1 MTLED
6 RVLALEKSA
15 RRWRRCA
22 MALLLCAIV
31 GGTTAATQEKKVPKV
46 IQARKFEVVGKDGR
60 PRGRFEAWALGA
72 TLELRNDKRHLTT
85 LLGHADNGA
94 GFLKVCDKQGREMV
108 FFSSDLEG
116 SGFLRLY
123 GWPSGRKTRPMVA
136 MGRDSR
142 DGGGL
147 VYVYNK
153 TGEIVCAMKADAYG
167 RGFIAAMDRKGKG
180 PSLKPK

>member
-6 RVLALEKSA
+6 RVLALERSA

-22 MALLLCAIV
+22 MVLLLCAIV
-31 GGTTAATQEKKVPKV
+31 GGTTAATQEKKVPEV

-72 TLELRNDKRHLTT
+72 TLELRNDKRQLTT
-85 LLGHADNGA
+85 LLGHADNGS
-94 GFLKVCDKQGREMV
+94 GLLKVCDELGREV
-108 FFSSDLEG
+108 ATINSDMEG
-116 SGFLRLY
+116 SGFFKLS
-123 GWPSGRKTRPMVA
+123 GWPSGRKTKPLVHI
-136 MGRDSR
+136 GRDGR

-153 TGEIVCAMKADAYG
+153 TGEVVCAMKADAYG
-167 RGFIAAMDRKGKG
+167 RGFIAAMDRKGRG

>member
-6 RVLALEKSA
+6 RIQALEGSA

-22 MALLLCAIV
+22 IALLLCATL
-31 GGTTAATQEKKVPKV
+31 GGTVAATQKTRIPDV
-46 IQARKFEVVGKDGR
+46 IQARKFEVIGKDGR
-60 PRGRFEAWALGA
+60 ARGRFEAWALGA
-72 TLELRNDKRHLTT
+72 TLELRNAKNHLTT

-94 GFLKVCDKQGREMV
+94 GSMKICDEQGREV
-108 FFSSDLEG
+108 AFLSSDLEG
-116 SGFLRLY
+116 SAFLRLS
-123 GWPSGRKTRPMVA
+123 GWPSGKKTRTMVHI
-136 MGRDSR
+136 GRDGL

-153 TGEIVCAMKADAYG
+153 TGEVVCAMKADAYG